1 MVKGG
6 SRIYTGR
13 ASRRRGGR
21 PPSGR
26 GTTSNPGPA
35 QPSLRWAARER
46 PARFGRRP
54 PPWLAVEGYP
64 PGPGRPRRCLRP
76 TSRMPRARFRLDS
89 MSGRAARAWPGLLAG
104 AATALARV
112 GGRDSE
118 WRSPAGGTAC
128 GPCAPHARRG
138 AGGRRGAVQDLGK
151 GGLECQ
157 AAVFDGR
164 ARSRG
169 RDLGGQAPALDS
181 PKSVM
186 NSVRLILR
194 LVSRKLSWALL
205 QEAQQKGSRSRRE
218 PRQLQH
224 LGSTPP

>member
-104 AATALARV
+104 VAAALARL
-112 GGRDSE
+112 GGRE
-118 WRSPAGGTAC
+118 WPAAQR
-128 GPCAPHARRG
+128 ADLARRMR
-138 AGGRRGAVQDLGK
+138 GGVRTRGEAPFRTWARGAWNVRRQFLMA
-151 GGLECQ
+151 E
-157 AAVFDGR
+157 
-164 ARSRG
+164 RG
-169 RDLGGQAPALDS
+169 LGGVIS
-181 PKSVM
+181 EVKHR
-186 NSVRLILR
+186 RLI
-194 LVSRKLSWALL
+194 
-205 QEAQQKGSRSRRE
+205 RRN
-218 PRQLQH
+218 L
-224 LGSTPP
+224 

>member
-1 MVKGG
+1 M
-6 SRIYTGR
+6 
-13 ASRRRGGR
+13 
-21 PPSGR
+21 
-26 GTTSNPGPA
+26 
-35 QPSLRWAARER
+35 
-46 PARFGRRP
+46 
-54 PPWLAVEGYP
+54 
-64 PGPGRPRRCLRP
+64 
-76 TSRMPRARFRLDS
+76 
-89 MSGRAARAWPGLLAG
+89 
-104 AATALARV
+104 
-112 GGRDSE
+112 
-118 WRSPAGGTAC
+118 AGGTAC
-128 GPCAPHARRG
+128 GPCAPNARRG
-138 AGGRRGAVQDLGK
+138 ADARRGAVQDLGK